1 MSITLLTG
9 IGEIFLGI
17 LLNVFIGKIVKI
29 VFKKDGTL
37 PRVPV
42 RFIGITLILNGVGNM
57 VHL

>member
-29 VFKKDGTL
+29 VFKKGWYATKSTCKIYWD
-37 PRVPV
+37 
-42 RFIGITLILNGVGNM
+42 NSYS
-57 VHL
+57 